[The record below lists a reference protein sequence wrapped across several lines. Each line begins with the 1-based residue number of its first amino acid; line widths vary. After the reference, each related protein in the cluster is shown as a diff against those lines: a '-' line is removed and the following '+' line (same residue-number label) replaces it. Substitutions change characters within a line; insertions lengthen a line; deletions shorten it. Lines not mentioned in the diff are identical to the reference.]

1 MCTPLGSHK
10 KRMRHC
16 CFFECVGFFTHV
28 PPTLGY
34 FLLFSACL
42 VFSDIVGPYYILR
55 GVRRLFP

>member
-1 MCTPLGSHK
+1 
-10 KRMRHC
+10 MRHC